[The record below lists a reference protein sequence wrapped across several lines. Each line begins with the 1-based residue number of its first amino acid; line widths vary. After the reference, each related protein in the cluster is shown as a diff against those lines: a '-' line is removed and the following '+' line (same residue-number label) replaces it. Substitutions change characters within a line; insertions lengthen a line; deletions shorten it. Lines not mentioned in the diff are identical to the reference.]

1 ADEGLKRVVLAHR
14 EITDRRRAEERLRES
29 ENLFRLITEHAA
41 DLIALMDG
49 EGRRVY
55 CSPSYFTLLGY
66 TTEELVAQ
74 SALAIIHEED
84 RERVVRSVQMIMDGV
99 CESAFM
105 EVRLVR
111 KDGTSGVFESRLVA
125 IRNGGGK
132 GITGLLVVSRD
143 ISARVAAEQ
152 ERRRMEV
159 ALRHAQKM
167 DSIGQLAAGI
177 AHEIN
182 TPIQYIGDNLRFM
195 LGAVEELLGAL
206 DALPPEVS
214 GGGMDEGTRAFRE
227 RLRAADM
234 DYLRKE
240 LPKAAQQS
248 LEGVARVSKIV
259 GAMKEF
265 SHPGSESRT
274 TADLNRA
281 IESTV
286 AVSRNEWKYVADL
299 DLELDPLL
307 QPVPCYPGEIN
318 QVVLN
323 LIVNAAHAIGDK
335 VGHSGQKGRITVRTR
350 SEAGQVVIQV
360 EDTGPGIPEAIRH
373 RIFDPFFTTK
383 GVGKGTGQGLA
394 IAHSVV
400 VDKHGGTIG
409 FETEPGQGTLFTIH
423 LPIQVEAKESP

>member
-1 ADEGLKRVVLAHR
+1 
-14 EITDRRRAEERLRES
+14 
-29 ENLFRLITEHAA
+29 
-41 DLIALMDG
+41 
-49 EGRRVY
+49 
-55 CSPSYFTLLGY
+55 
-66 TTEELVAQ
+66 
-74 SALAIIHEED
+74 
-84 RERVVRSVQMIMDGV
+84 
-99 CESAFM
+99 M
-105 EVRLVR
+105 EV
-111 KDGTSGVFESRLVA
+111 T
-125 IRNGGGK
+125 
-132 GITGLLVVSRD
+132 
-143 ISARVAAEQ
+143 
-152 ERRRMEV
+152 
-159 ALRHAQKM
+159 LRHAQKM
-167 DSIGQLAAGI
+167 ESIGQLAAGI

-206 DALPPEVS
+206 DALPPEVP
-214 GGGMDEGTRAFRE
+214 GGAGMDDGTRTFRD
-227 RLRAADM
+227 RLQAADM

-240 LPKAAQQS
+240 LPKAARQS

-323 LIVNAAHAIGDK
+323 LIVNAAHAIGDT
-335 VGHSGQKGRITVRTR
+335 VGHSGQKGRITIRTR
-350 SEAGQVVIQV
+350 SEAGQVVIQI
-360 EDTGPGIPEAIRH
+360 EDTGAGIPEAIRD

-409 FETEPGQGTLFTIH
+409 FETELGQGTLFTIH
-423 LPIQVEAKESP
+423 LPIQIEAKESP